1 MKKLDSKELLSKFN
15 TLRQQNLKKE
25 FTPAE
30 LEKLLNSNGFNS
42 SIVSLLKKVPG
53 LFQVQKLSTS
63 RWYSFTEKPLNYLEM
78 EKILKEY
85 CAPKKSTPKKE
96 LTPEQEAVKL
106 LVSRGY
112 IVKRPVGLDTD
123 KLRKELPEVY
133 QRYMR
138 YNLEQ
143 S

>member
-78 EKILKEY
+78 EKILREY
-85 CAPKKSTPKKE
+85 CTPKKSSPKEK
-96 LTPEQEAVKL
+96 LTPEQEAVQL
-106 LVSRGY
+106 LVSKGY
-112 IVKRPVGLDTD
+112 IVKRPIGLDTE
-123 KLRKELPEVY
+123 KLRKELPDVY
-133 QRYMR
+133 QKYMN
-138 YNLEQ
+138 YEG
-143 S
+143 